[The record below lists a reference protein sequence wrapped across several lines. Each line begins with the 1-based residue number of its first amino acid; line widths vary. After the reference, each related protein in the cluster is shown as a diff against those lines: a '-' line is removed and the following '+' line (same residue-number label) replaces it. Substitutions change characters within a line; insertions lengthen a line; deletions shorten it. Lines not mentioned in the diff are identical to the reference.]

1 MLSFHPGS
9 SLLPYFPHLKK
20 QRKMAGMKQ
29 QPAQVLDRAMKNG
42 LLYGVC
48 MAIFSF
54 FMISRARGNL
64 LLMIPVF
71 AAFFIFFFL
80 LEPLKVRSAISR
92 RRYEIDQEVIFIG
105 RYLLIKLH
113 SGRPLL
119 NALAETA
126 KSKGVTAAYV
136 REIVHEISTGT
147 PLETALKNAV
157 EYCPSE
163 KFAKILFQLN
173 NSLKIG
179 VDVTR
184 PLESLLREITK
195 EEEIEVQKYGKKL
208 NSLVIFYMV
217 AAIVVPSLGISL
229 FMVVSNFINLPITIR
244 GLLLI
249 TFFVMVLQFIFIG
262 LFRSIRPNVDL

>member
-20 QRKMAGMKQ
+20 QLKMAGMKQ

-71 AAFFIFFFL
+71 AAFFIFFFM

-179 VDVTR
+179 IDVSQV
-184 PLESLLREITK
+184 LESIL
-195 EEEIEVQKYGKKL
+195 EEISNNQLIELQRYGKKL
-208 NSLVIFYMV
+208 NSFTLFYMLTAV
-217 AAIVVPSLGISL
+217 VVPSLGITMLIIVSSFVSIKIDNTIFFVLLFFLIVFELFFISL
-229 FMVVSNFINLPITIR
+229 FKSVRPRLNL
-244 GLLLI
+244 
-249 TFFVMVLQFIFIG
+249 
-262 LFRSIRPNVDL
+262 